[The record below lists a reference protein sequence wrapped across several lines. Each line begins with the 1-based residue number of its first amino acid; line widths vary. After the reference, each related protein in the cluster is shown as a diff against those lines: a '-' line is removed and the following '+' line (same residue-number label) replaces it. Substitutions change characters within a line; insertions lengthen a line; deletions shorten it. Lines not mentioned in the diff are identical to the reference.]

1 MRREGERGG
10 VSQVQ
15 RIVGGYTVVTM
26 RKNEG
31 MNEIIRGEERRKEV
45 RRAKKKE

>member
-10 VSQVQ
+10 GSQVK
-15 RIVGGYTVVTM
+15 RIVGGYAEVTM

-31 MNEIIRGEERRKEV
+31 LKEIIRGEERRKEV
-45 RRAKKKE
+45 RRAKQQE